1 MYRFVQQFKVSITL
15 CLLELWSNRM
25 RTVITSFGIF
35 LGAVS
40 YLVNV
45 AFIRGIDEDMKRNM
59 EEIGGLSIVTI
70 KKKTAST
77 EKEKITFST
86 SQGIQLSEIDT
97 IAKKLTYIKST
108 LPKADLEWEMIKAN
122 GKYTYTKPIAA
133 SREYLDAFNYEVE
146 KGRTF
151 TSNDYSSTLN
161 ICLIGKRIVET
172 LFGNDSN
179 CIGKKVTIFNKTFTI
194 AGIIKTDD
202 SGSWKSIQFIFPYSL
217 YTYRFGQKNKGIDE
231 ISVKLISSD
240 FAEKAITDIT
250 RMLKQMHRGILDFEI
265 EANLTKVDEL
275 RAASSGIKIL
285 LSVIS
290 MITLCIGG
298 ISIMNIMFAALGDR
312 IREIGIRKA
321 MGARR
326 VDLFLQFIIEAI
338 IVSLVGGIPGILL
351 GSSVL
356 FFPKGIFPYLPI
368 LTVQDFIVALC
379 FTMICGIVAG
389 FTPAFRAATMQPVEA
404 LRY

>member
-45 AFIRGIDEDMKRNM
+45 AFLRDIDDEMKRNM
-59 EEIGGLSIVTI
+59 EEIGGLSILTI
-70 KKKTAST
+70 KKKAAST
-77 EKEKITFST
+77 EEEKITFSA

-97 IAKKLTYIKST
+97 IAKKLTYIEST
-108 LPKADLEWEMIKAN
+108 LPKIDLQWEMVKAN

-133 SREYLDAFNYEVE
+133 SSEYLDAFNYKVE

-151 TSNDYSSTLN
+151 TSNDFSSSIN
-161 ICLIGKRIVET
+161 ICLIGKKIVET
-172 LFGNDSN
+172 LFGDDSN
-179 CIGKKVTIFNKTFTI
+179 CIGKKVTIFSKEFTI
-194 AGIIKTDD
+194 VGIIETEDIN
-202 SGSWKSIQFIFPYSL
+202 SWKSIRFVFPYSL
-217 YTYRFGQKNKGIDE
+217 YIYRFGQKNKEIDE
-231 ISVKLISSD
+231 VSVKLVSSD
-240 FAEKAITDIT
+240 FAEKAINDIT
-250 RMLKQMHRGILDFEI
+250 RMLKQMHRGIMDFEI
-265 EANLTKVDEL
+265 EANLTKLDEL

-290 MITLCIGG
+290 IITLCIGG

-321 MGARR
+321 MGAHR

-338 IVSLVGGIPGILL
+338 IVSLVGGVPGILL
-351 GSSVL
+351 GSSIL
-356 FFPKGIFPYLPI
+356 FFPKGIFPYIPI
-368 LTVQDFIVALC
+368 LTAQDFVVALC

-389 FTPAFRAATMQPVEA
+389 FTPALRAANMQPVEA